1 MLKTNFKFMY
11 IVITLLVSIILIQ
24 VLQIC
29 TFRPKDFIEN
39 FEEEVQSLSKSEL
52 KLMNHK
58 LSQILEKVNCIPN
71 CNKNTKLQSNN
82 NTEVNKVAKINKV
95 NKVNKKVETKPE
107 GIPFTEDDND
117 ESVNEE
123 QNELDENNVEGF
135 IDGLS
140 HNCSQV

>member
-1 MLKTNFKFMY
+1 MLKPNSKFMY
-11 IVITLLVSIILIQ
+11 IIITLLVSIILIQ

-29 TFRPKDFIEN
+29 TFKPKDLIEN
-39 FEEEVQSLSKSEL
+39 FDEEVQSLSKSEL

-58 LSQILEKVNCIPN
+58 LSRILEKVNCIPN
-71 CNKNTKLQSNN
+71 CNKNTKLQKSN
-82 NTEVNKVAKINKV
+82 TDV
-95 NKVNKKVETKPE
+95 KKTKNVEIKK
-107 GIPFTEDDND
+107 GIPFSEDDNENI

-123 QNELDENNVEGF
+123 QDEDEDENNVEGF